1 MNISGFDN
9 SLCYVDFDSNM
20 PRDPFADDPNDPASF
35 LDADEPM
42 PELSDEER
50 IMLEQD
56 LRMVRGM
63 AKILPQFG
71 IDGIFFICE
80 DCEEQHYYDWDIMA
94 ANMRSTLDGELAPVH
109 EPSAQPNT
117 DRYTPWEYAVGFY
130 DGLNRKHLN

>member
-1 MNISGFDN
+1 MSGFDN

-63 AKILPQFG
+63 AKILP
-71 IDGIFFICE
+71 
-80 DCEEQHYYDWDIMA
+80 
-94 ANMRSTLDGELAPVH
+94 
-109 EPSAQPNT
+109 
-117 DRYTPWEYAVGFY
+117 
-130 DGLNRKHLN
+130 